1 MNGEFDNTNRKGG
14 QAMPG
19 RFPAAWLDELYSR
32 ADIVQIVSAYV
43 PLKKN
48 GSRYWGLCPFHHE
61 KTPSFSVNA
70 EQNLYYCFGCKAGGN
85 VVQFVQEMERL
96 TYPEAVEYLAQ
107 QMHIPVPEMQEDPDY
122 ERRRSQRERLLSAN
136 RAAAKWYH
144 AQLWKPENARLLE
157 YLHKRG
163 VDDGT
168 IRKFGLGA
176 APDAWDALTVELE
189 NQGYTQEELRLA
201 GLTVVKPESRFDM
214 FRNRAIFPIID
225 AQGQVL
231 GFGGRAMGDAQP
243 KYLNTSDTP
252 VFNKRKG
259 VYAANLLKKQRNL
272 KRIILVEGYM
282 DVVALIQHGVNGVV
296 ATLGTAL
303 TNEQA
308 RLLKRYAPE
317 IWVSYDGDSAGQHA
331 IVRALEIFEQ
341 ESIPARVLFFPDN
354 LDPDEFMRQRGLEA
368 FQQLRPLR
376 AAEYLLQRAK
386 EGLDLSD
393 DEGRMEY
400 ARRSAQILRKVREP
414 VELDHYLQMLTVQT
428 SFSRDVLIQQMGISM
443 PAQEAQRPALRAE
456 RSRRSQENRAMD
468 EKTLI
473 ALLASGLAPE
483 NAIKPDD
490 FDTPLIKQMAQ
501 QLLSGM
507 KPAAIVGQY
516 DSEQDRQ
523 EINDLFSLNI
533 QIDKENAAGMVAQ
546 CLNAIRL
553 NRLQQQIDE
562 IRARLDTLEGAEK
575 AEELRQLMT
584 LTNEVTRIKKQMH

>member
-1 MNGEFDNTNRKGG
+1 
-14 QAMPG
+14 MPG
-19 RFPAAWLDELYSR
+19 RFPAAWLDELYAR

-96 TYPEAVEYLAQ
+96 TYPEAVEYLAK
-107 QMHIPVPEMQEDPDY
+107 QMHIPVPVMQEDPDY
-122 ERRRSQRERLLSAN
+122 ERRRTQRERLLNAN

-144 AQLWKPENARLLE
+144 AQLWLPENQRLLD
-157 YLHKRG
+157 YLHNRG
-163 VDDGT
+163 LDDGT

-176 APDAWDALTVELE
+176 APDAWDALTTELE

-201 GLTVVKPESRFDM
+201 GLTVVKPDSRFDM

-259 VYAANLLKKQRNL
+259 VYAANLLRKQRNL
-272 KRIILVEGYM
+272 KRVILVEGYM
-282 DVVALIQHGVNGVV
+282 DVVALVQHGVNGVV

-341 ESIPARVLFFPDN
+341 EDIKARVLFFPDN
-354 LDPDEFMRQRGLEA
+354 LDPDEFIRQRGLDA

-376 AAEYLLQRAK
+376 AAEYLLRRAK
-386 EGLDLSD
+386 EDLDLSD

-400 ARRSAQILRKVREP
+400 ARRSAQILRKVKEP
-414 VELDHYLQMLTVQT
+414 IELDHYLKNLTVDT
-428 SFSRDVLIQQMGISM
+428 GISREVLIQQMGITL
-443 PAQEAQRPALRAE
+443 PEAQPSQRPAFRPT
-456 RSRRSQENRAMD
+456 RRNQQETAHSME

-473 ALLASGLAPE
+473 SILASGLAPE
-483 NAIKPDD
+483 DAIRAED
-490 FDTPLIKQMAQ
+490 FDTPLIRQLAEK
-501 QLLSGM
+501 LLSGTS
-507 KPAAIVGQY
+507 PASILSQCEN
-516 DSEQDRQ
+516 DQDRQ
-523 EINDLFSLNI
+523 EISDLFALDI
-533 QIDKENAAGMVAQ
+533 QINEENAASMAEQ
-546 CLNAIRL
+546 CLNTVRVHRLQKQIDDISANLNNLDNENKQEELKQLMALTTEL
-553 NRLQQQIDE
+553 NRIK
-562 IRARLDTLEGAEK
+562 RL
-575 AEELRQLMT
+575 
-584 LTNEVTRIKKQMH
+584 VH

>member
-1 MNGEFDNTNRKGG
+1 
-14 QAMPG
+14 MPG
-19 RFPAAWLDELYSR
+19 RFPAAWLDELYAR

-96 TYPEAVEYLAQ
+96 TYPEAVEHIAR
-107 QMHIPVPEMQEDPDY
+107 QMHIPVPAMQEDPDY
-122 ERRRSQRERLLSAN
+122 ERRRTQRERLLAAN

-144 AQLWKPENARLLE
+144 AQLWLPENQRLLD
-157 YLHKRG
+157 YLHNRG
-163 VDDGT
+163 LDDGT

-176 APDAWDALTVELE
+176 APDAWDALTTELE
-189 NQGYTQEELRLA
+189 NQGYNQEELRLA
-201 GLTVVKPESRFDM
+201 GLTVVKPDSRFDM

-231 GFGGRAMGDAQP
+231 GFGGRAMGDIQP

-272 KRIILVEGYM
+272 NRIILVEGYM

-331 IVRALEIFEQ
+331 IVRALDIFEQ
-341 ESIPARVLFFPDN
+341 EDIKARVLFFPDN
-354 LDPDEFMRQRGLEA
+354 LDPDEFIRQRGLDA
-368 FQQLRPLR
+368 FQKLRPLR

-400 ARRSAQILRKVREP
+400 ARRSAEILRKVKEP
-414 VELDHYLQMLTVQT
+414 IELDHYLKNLTVDT
-428 SFSRDVLIQQMGISM
+428 GISREVLVQQMGITMPETQQPQRAVLRPLRRNQGEKTHSM
-443 PAQEAQRPALRAE
+443 E
-456 RSRRSQENRAMD
+456 

-473 ALLASGLAPE
+473 SILASGLAPE
-483 NAIKPDD
+483 NAIRAED
-490 FDTPLIKQMAQ
+490 FDTPLIRQLAEK
-501 QLLSGM
+501 LLSGM
-507 KPAAIVGQY
+507 SPASIL
-516 DSEQDRQ
+516 SECENDQDRQ
-523 EINDLFSLNI
+523 EISDLFALDI
-533 QIDKENAAGMVAQ
+533 QINAENAASMAEQ
-546 CLNAIRL
+546 CLNTVRVHRL
-553 NRLQQQIDE
+553 RKQIDE
-562 IRARLDTLEGAEK
+562 ISANLNNLDNENKQDELKQLK
-575 AEELRQLMT
+575 ALTTEL
-584 LTNEVTRIKKQMH
+584 NRIKRLVH

>member
-1 MNGEFDNTNRKGG
+1 
-14 QAMPG
+14 MPG
-19 RFPAAWLDELYSR
+19 RFPAAWLDELYAR
-32 ADIVQIVSAYV
+32 ADIVQVVSAYV

-96 TYPEAVEYLAQ
+96 TYPEAVEHLARL
-107 QMHIPVPEMQEDPDY
+107 MHIPVPAMQEDPDY
-122 ERRRSQRERLLSAN
+122 ERRRTQRERLLNAN

-144 AQLWKPENARLLE
+144 AQLWLPENQRLLD
-157 YLHKRG
+157 YLHNRG
-163 VDDGT
+163 LDDGT

-176 APDAWDALTVELE
+176 APDAWDALTTELE

-231 GFGGRAMGDAQP
+231 GFGGRAMGDVQP

-272 KRIILVEGYM
+272 KRVILVEGYM

-331 IVRALEIFEQ
+331 IVRALDIFEQ
-341 ESIPARVLFFPDN
+341 EDIRARVLFFPDN
-354 LDPDEFMRQRGLEA
+354 LDPDEFIRQRGLDA

-376 AAEYLLQRAK
+376 AAEYLLKRAK
-386 EGLDLSD
+386 EDLDLSD

-400 ARRSAQILRKVREP
+400 ARRSAGILRKVKEP
-414 VELDHYLQMLTVQT
+414 IELDHYLKNLTVDT
-428 SFSRDVLIQQMGISM
+428 GISREILLQQMGITM
-443 PAQEAQRPALRAE
+443 PEPQQAQRPAFRPV
-456 RSRRSQENRAMD
+456 RRNQQENVHSME

-473 ALLASGLAPE
+473 SILASGLAPE
-483 NAIKPDD
+483 NAIRAED
-490 FDTPLIKQMAQ
+490 FDTPLIRQLAEK
-501 QLLSGM
+501 LLSGM
-507 KPAAIVGQY
+507 SPAAILSQCEN
-516 DSEQDRQ
+516 DQDRQ
-523 EINDLFSLNI
+523 EISDLFALDI
-533 QIDKENAAGMVAQ
+533 QINEENAAGMAEQ
-546 CLNAIRL
+546 CLNTVRVH
-553 NRLQQQIDE
+553 RLQKQIDE
-562 IRARLDTLEGAEK
+562 ISAGLNNLDNK
-575 AEELRQLMT
+575 NKQEELKQLMA
-584 LTNEVTRIKKQMH
+584 LTTELNRIKRLVH

>member
-1 MNGEFDNTNRKGG
+1 
-14 QAMPG
+14 MPG
-19 RFPAAWLDELYSR
+19 RFPAAWLDELYAR

-96 TYPEAVEYLAQ
+96 TYSEAVEHIAR
-107 QMHIPVPEMQEDPDY
+107 QMNIPVPAMQEDPDY
-122 ERRRSQRERLLSAN
+122 ERRRTQRERLLAAN

-144 AQLWKPENARLLE
+144 AQLWLPENQRLLD
-157 YLHKRG
+157 YLHNRG
-163 VDDGT
+163 LDDGT

-176 APDAWDALTVELE
+176 APDAWDALTTELE
-189 NQGYTQEELRLA
+189 NQGYNQEELRLA
-201 GLTVVKPESRFDM
+201 GLTVVKPDSRFDM

-231 GFGGRAMGDAQP
+231 GFGGRAMGDIQP

-272 KRIILVEGYM
+272 NRIILVEGYM

-331 IVRALEIFEQ
+331 IVRALDIFEQ
-341 ESIPARVLFFPDN
+341 EDIKARVLFFPDN
-354 LDPDEFMRQRGLEA
+354 LDPDEFIRQRGLDA
-368 FQQLRPLR
+368 FQKLRPLR

-400 ARRSAQILRKVREP
+400 ARRSAEILRKVKEP
-414 VELDHYLQMLTVQT
+414 IELDHYLKNLTVDT
-428 SFSRDVLIQQMGISM
+428 GISREVLVQQMGITMPETQQPQRAVLHPLRRNQGEKTHSM
-443 PAQEAQRPALRAE
+443 E
-456 RSRRSQENRAMD
+456 

-473 ALLASGLAPE
+473 SILASGLAPE
-483 NAIKPDD
+483 NAIRAED
-490 FDTPLIKQMAQ
+490 FDTPLIRQLAEK
-501 QLLSGM
+501 LLSGM
-507 KPAAIVGQY
+507 LPASIL
-516 DSEQDRQ
+516 SECENDQDRQ
-523 EINDLFSLNI
+523 EISDLFALDI
-533 QIDKENAAGMVAQ
+533 QINAENAASMTEQ
-546 CLNAIRL
+546 CLNTVRVH
-553 NRLQQQIDE
+553 RLQKQIDE
-562 IRARLDTLEGAEK
+562 ISANLNNLDNENK
-575 AEELRQLMT
+575 QDELKQLMA
-584 LTNEVTRIKKQMH
+584 LTTELNRIKRLVH